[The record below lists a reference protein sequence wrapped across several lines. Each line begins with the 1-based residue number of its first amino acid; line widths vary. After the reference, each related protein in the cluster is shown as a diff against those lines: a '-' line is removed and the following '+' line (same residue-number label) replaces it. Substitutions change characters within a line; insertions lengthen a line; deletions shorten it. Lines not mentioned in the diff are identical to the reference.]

1 VGIPV
6 LFTDSPSTPD
16 IVVKP
21 RSGLWLSGEL
31 YLSDDL
37 FLDEGPDAQAIAVAP
52 AVGAFGVTVSVDA
65 ANATASGGD
74 VVPVGATDFVIAVVG
89 AVAHA
94 QGGALATAGQDLVL
108 PVVAAV
114 AHASATIPESSG
126 GQLLILVP
134 SVRELPPL
142 RLHHTIVTPSGR
154 HFRWGEDDPNPANV
168 PSNVRFS
175 DTMPGGFETGDATLP
190 RRSGQDSS
198 DFERLSTWTIRG
210 AGGEVAWEGRIER
223 APSSSGDERSVSPSG
238 VGWQAHLDDN
248 KSAQQVYVDAD
259 LSAWRGP
266 GAARQASLDGAS
278 PNPFN
283 VSGPSTEADTAGPPA
298 LGLTVSG
305 AWTAPRLPLVE
316 AWYDAGSATKVAAV
330 VFLPSYSSAVGL
342 SDPNWTL
349 IPHVVDGE
357 TSGSIT
363 SGTDVYPAT
372 TAQAFFPAT
381 PRRFGLLQWF
391 YVVTPAGGDGIDY
404 TTWLRGITVVGDHG
418 LTVRADP
425 TSALGLYASD
435 VVAHAVQ
442 RWAPQLNVS
451 TGPIGTVRSS
461 SFVIPHLT
469 FKDPTT
475 SSEIVRQSTRFGL
488 QDWAV
493 WEGKT
498 FWWHDRGARG
508 RKWRA
513 RVGPSQL
520 SETGPSLD
528 RLWNSIIVQYDDVDG
543 STRTVGPPGS
553 GADVETTVLQD
564 LDPSNPANE
573 MGIIRRD
580 LLQMGTSTPAAAT
593 EVGRRFLEQTKL
605 LDGSG
610 QAQFVGHVMDDH
622 GVTWPYWAPR
632 AGDSVVF
639 VDGSDT
645 SERRVVRTEK
655 DHSSRTCSVDLDAP
669 PQGLEAL
676 LERLGVVLV
685 PLGIN

>member
-6 LFTDSPSTPD
+6 LFTDAPSTPD

-248 KSAQQVYVDAD
+248 KSAAPTYIDRD
-259 LSAWRGP
+259 LSNWTGG
-266 GAARQASLDGAS
+266 GATRRLAVENANFNLDD
-278 PNPFN
+278 P
-283 VSGPSTEADTAGPPA
+283 VTEPDSVDSPA
-298 LGLTVSG
+298 LRMTVSG
-305 AWTAPRLPLVE
+305 VWGSGRLPLVE
-316 AWYDAGSATKVAAV
+316 AWYDAGPNTKVGGL
-330 VFLPSYSSAVGL
+330 VFLPSYSTTVGTAN
-342 SDPNWTL
+342 PAWTL
-349 IPHVVDGE
+349 IPHVADAQDGSGGL
-357 TSGSIT
+357 TSGV
-363 SGTDVYPAT
+363 DVYPAV
-372 TAQAFFPAT
+372 TAQTFAPST
-381 PRRFGLLQWF
+381 PRRFGLIQW
-391 YVVTPAGGDGIDY
+391 YYTLTPAGADGIDF
-404 TTWLRGITVVGDHG
+404 TAWLKNVVVVGDHG
-418 LTVRADP
+418 LPGRTAADGV
-425 TSALGLYASD
+425 TFGYFASD
-435 VVAHAVQ
+435 IVSHAVATF
-442 RWAPQLNVS
+442 APNLS
-451 TGPIGTVRSS
+451 LSYSATGSVRPS
-461 SFVIPHLT
+461 SFVIPQMT
-469 FKDPTT
+469 FRERT
-475 SSEIVRQSTRFGL
+475 SASEIVRQSTRFGL

-553 GADVETTVLQD
+553 GADVETSVLQD

-639 VDGSDT
+639 VDASDT

-685 PLGIN
+685 PLTGGS